1 MLITDR
7 DIDRFLLQSPKEII
21 AIMSDVMKAREM
33 VMAHLNRG
41 PEFLITAVL
50 AIDRDGVILD
60 AVKDAASSQRLL
72 QSRSLRLIT
81 SLNRVKIQFDT
92 GNAIA
97 VRLGGHP
104 AYRVPTPTSLLK
116 FQRREHYR
124 VEAPVSN
131 PLTCRLIT
139 QYGNVVTTLVDIGV
153 GGVCLTGYPGHVVL
167 KPGEQY
173 RNCVI
178 DLGNAGR
185 IEADI
190 TIRNAVD
197 SAMRN
202 GKRTRRVNCSFSRLP
217 PGGEATLQ
225 RFVTRLDLF
234 RRGRGEGF

>member
-7 DIDRFLLQSPKEII
+7 DIDRFLIHSQKEII
-21 AIMSDVMKAREM
+21 ATVSEIMKAREM

-41 PEFLITAVL
+41 PDFLMTAVL
-50 AIDRDGVILD
+50 AIDREGVILD
-60 AVKDAASSQRLL
+60 AVKDGASSPRLL

-92 GNAIA
+92 GSAVA

-124 VEAPVSN
+124 VETPVSN

-139 QYGNVVTTLVDIGV
+139 RSGNVLTTLVDIGV

-167 KPGEQY
+167 TTGEEY
-173 RNCVI
+173 RNCII

-185 IEADI
+185 LEADI
-190 TIRNAVD
+190 KVRNAVD
-197 SAMRN
+197 SPMRN
-202 GKRTRRVNCSFSRLP
+202 GKKTRRVNCSFSRLP

-234 RRGRGEGF
+234 RRGRGDGF